1 MMTVMDMNSNTLI
14 LDEIV
19 LNNHK
24 YRLEQYGDNFY
35 LPDTGET
42 NDCIKECTGETD
54 DWKDYGDLGIQVYG
68 NTFAFQYHYHAE
80 QIILNLVDIS
90 HCGLTKVS
98 SVMTW
103 MTCKNNCWTATGSD
117 KIYYLTNDSFWIY
130 LNQIGSTGFFS
141 KNPVRAHQAKS
152 WEYKLHYE
160 VKGIYQ

>member
-54 DWKDYGDLGIQVYG
+54 DWRDYGDLGIQVYG

-98 SVMTW
+98 TVMTS
-103 MTCKNNCWTATGSD
+103 MTCKQYCWTVTGSD
-117 KIYYLTNDSFWIY
+117 KIYNLTKDSFRVY
-130 LNQIGSTGFFS
+130 LNHNKHKG
-141 KNPVRAHQAKS
+141 PVRAHTAKS

-160 VKGIYQ
+160 VKGSCK